1 MPNEFDT
8 ALRNAAAS
16 VAKYVK
22 DAAMMQVETQ
32 YVEVGKD
39 GTADFAAAKP
49 AARTIIRLDG
59 DSEAV
64 VPMRQNEAGVL
75 EVDGSLFALH
85 QENVTTAIEYRARI
99 LNALVSTILSRTQ
112 AG

>member
-32 YVEVGKD
+32 YVMVGQD
-39 GTADFAAAKP
+39 GSADFASAKP

-64 VPMRQNEAGVL
+64 VPVRQNEAGAL
-75 EVDGSLFALH
+75 EVDGGLYALH
-85 QENVTTAIEYRARI
+85 QENVATAIEYRARI
-99 LNALVSTILSRTQ
+99 LNSLLSTVLARRQ
-112 AG
+112 GG